1 MRALIITNR
10 ITSRD
15 EKSIEKYLNEISKF
29 EVLSPSEEIALFKSY
44 RSGDESALNKIMN
57 HNLRFVVSVAK
68 QYQHTGLRLGDLINE
83 GNIGLIE
90 AAQRF
95 DETRGFKFISYAV
108 WWIRQAIISAIN
120 KKGKK
125 IRLPQNLRTVQKEI
139 ADVTR
144 DILQKTEREPTLLE
158 LAEKTGYSEKKVVKC
173 LEMNKKCR
181 SLDAPMEAGEDYSL
195 GSLLED
201 TQIDRPD
208 HEVVERESNSLQVQ
222 SLLKKIPIKEATVL
236 SMYFGINRK
245 YPMTLN
251 DIGDYMGIS
260 RERVR
265 QVRDRALKRLRI
277 KLRRRELVV

>member
-10 ITSRD
+10 ITRRD

-29 EVLSPSEEIALFKSY
+29 EVLSPSEELALFKSY

-108 WWIRQAIISAIN
+108 WWIRQAIILAIN
-120 KKGKK
+120 KKAKK
-125 IRLPQNLRTVQKEI
+125 IRLPQNLRTIQKEI
-139 ADVTR
+139 TDASCE
-144 DILQKTEREPTLLE
+144 ILQMTEREPTLLE
-158 LAEKTGYSEKKVVKC
+158 LAEKTGYSEKKVSKC
-173 LEMNKKCR
+173 LEMNKKCH
-181 SLDAPMEAGEDYSL
+181 SLDAPLEAGEDYSL

-208 HEVVERESNSLQVQ
+208 YNVAERESNSLQVQ
-222 SLLKKIPIKEATVL
+222 SFLKKLPTKEATVL
-236 SMYFGINRK
+236 SMYFGIDRK
-245 YPMTLN
+245 YPMTLK

-277 KLRRRELVV
+277 KLKRREMVV